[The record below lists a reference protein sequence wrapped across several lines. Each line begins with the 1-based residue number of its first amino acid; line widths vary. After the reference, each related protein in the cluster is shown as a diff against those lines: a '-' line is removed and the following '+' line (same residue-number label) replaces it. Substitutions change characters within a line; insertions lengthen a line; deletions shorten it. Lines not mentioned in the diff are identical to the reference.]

1 MTTAFQS
8 VIDNATTISINKR
21 RTVGQTVARNGAVK
35 STSFGGQ
42 VWQFQVELPSGPRY
56 SLYRSTI
63 EKLEALDRTTVGQIQ
78 FNAAG
83 HSYIS
88 GYLGNLSNIAN
99 INVTHVSGNTVTIN
113 SGASG
118 LAVGQFI
125 FKAGDI
131 IQLGASGS
139 VYSVAADVAHNGTTV
154 TLNRPV
160 RDGAGSYTLRVGP
173 ACVFDVICVQFPD
186 WTIFGYDQVQ
196 WSGPFVFAEVI

>member
-131 IQLGASGS
+131 IQLGAS
-139 VYSVAADVAHNGTTV
+139 TTV